1 MTLNHKN
8 TPNCRL
14 IALAWA
20 RIKAEG
26 GGGDCTI
33 SAENRK
39 EIQVNEI
46 EYQENP
52 HPDHS
57 LDGIPDD
64 ALCGLRGRQGL
75 E

>member
-26 GGGDCTI
+26 EG
-33 SAENRK
+33 K
-39 EIQVNEI
+39 EVEVSET

-52 HPDHS
+52 HPGPRMAG
-57 LDGIPDD
+57 LYGD
-64 ALCGLRGRQGL
+64 AGHRGRV
-75 E
+75 